1 MQPVN
6 KSLPLR
12 VIKDKSFLLGLQI
25 CSIILK
31 YLF

>member
-25 CSIILK
+25 WKNFKC
-31 YLF
+31 